1 MASIFTSPLSLA
13 ARKALCGL
21 TRLKT
26 MIPSASCA
34 RRSMRTDMPLS
45 RRPTS
50 TVSMLERI
58 GQPALLSVTPS
69 PASSAFWPSAVAPP
83 WLPMAGTTK
92 GSAPQARTR
101 AAMAATR
108 TGSSAMPRLPT
119 LRATRMPGRTALARP
134 GTPPR
139 LGPKWRVC
147 RPGTRRERTACN
159 GKRGAAPPGPTG
171 RAAFFSSRAPSS
183 I

>member
-1 MASIFTSPLSLA
+1 
-13 ARKALCGL
+13 
-21 TRLKT
+21 
-26 MIPSASCA
+26 
-34 RRSMRTDMPLS
+34 MRTDMPLS

-119 LRATRMPGRTALARP
+119 LRATRMPGRTALAA
-134 GTPPR
+134 GH
-139 LGPKWRVC
+139 
-147 RPGTRRERTACN
+147 
-159 GKRGAAPPGPTG
+159 AAQA
-171 RAAFFSSRAPSS
+171 RAKVAGMSSRHSS
-183 I
+183 GKDCV